1 MTDRED
7 IKNMVNAIIA
17 AHEIKE
23 FQKHDELKEE
33 LQRALIAA
41 RDSVPSS
48 MSKIFQE
55 IRDDIKRNS
64 IELKETRERLD
75 EIFPTVKKEMEE
87 GEMWR
92 MLWEKTKAGGGVIRF
107 LAAVVIAFL
116 VLTGY
121 AKTMFLSWISVK

>member
-41 RDSVPSS
+41 RDSVPGSL
-48 MSKIFQE
+48 SKILHE
-55 IRDDIKRNS
+55 IK
-64 IELKETRERLD
+64 EGLKENNEKLASL
-75 EIFPTVKKEMEE
+75 EIKVSPLIDIVDVAGKLRKGT
-87 GEMWR
+87 
-92 MLWEKTKAGGGVIRF
+92 LWIS
-107 LAAVVIAFL
+107 AFL
-116 VLTGY
+116 VGLTGII
-121 AKTMFLSWISVK
+121 ASVIHIKNTIR